1 MNKLKKISLIILVN
15 FIIFVFAIFII
26 ETVTFYTKV
35 KSNTKSGNNIKF
47 AFLNF
52 YPHNNWKMYNA
63 KFYDAKNKKNSI
75 LVLGCSIAY
84 GYALDDDQTI
94 SAKLNKA
101 LNMPVYNF
109 GVPGGGLANT
119 YNILETGYIKENVK
133 IPPKYIL
140 YFWMDDHKR
149 RMYQDASWQNHDH
162 FQIYYKNDHGKL
174 KLRKFSIFEYMYFV
188 DYIKNLYFLNNYLY
202 GHFKIVNFINTRINN
217 FAILYLDSISKG
229 LKELYP
235 DSKFIIIQL
244 EDFPQNYF
252 LSKYKII
259 NLEKESGFIFARPD
273 VEKEYLAKDE
283 CHPGEL
289 YWDKMLP
296 YIIKHLDD

>member
-1 MNKLKKISLIILVN
+1 MNKLKKISSIILIN
-15 FIIFVFAIFII
+15 FIIIVFAIFII

-35 KSNTKSGNNIKF
+35 KPSIKGEEIKF

-52 YPHNNWKMYNA
+52 YPHNNWKMNNA

-84 GYALDDDQTI
+84 GYALDDKQTI

-109 GVPGGGLANT
+109 GAPGGGMANM
-119 YNILETGYIKENVK
+119 YNLLETGYIKDNVK

-140 YFWMDDHKR
+140 YFWMNDQKR
-149 RMYQDASWQNHDH
+149 RMYQDASWQNHNH

-174 KLRKFSIFEYMYFV
+174 KLRKFSLFEYLYIV
-188 DYIKNLYFLNNYLY
+188 DYIKNEYFYNNYKY
-202 GHFKIVNFINTRINN
+202 SNSIIVKFINSRINN

-244 EDFPQNYF
+244 EDLQQNYF

-259 NLEKESGFIFARPD
+259 NLEKESGFIFARPY
-273 VEKEYLAKDE
+273 VEKEYLAKDGS
-283 CHPGEL
+283 HPGEL